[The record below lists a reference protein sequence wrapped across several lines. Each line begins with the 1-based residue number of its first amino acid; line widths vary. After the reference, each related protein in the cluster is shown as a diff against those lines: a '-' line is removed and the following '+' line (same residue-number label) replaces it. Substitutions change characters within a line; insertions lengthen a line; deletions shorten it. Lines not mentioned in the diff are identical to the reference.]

1 MDKNNATKIL
11 EEALSR
17 SLGLPHYIEI
27 MAGNP
32 DKSEFQ
38 RMFNGYYK
46 VRRNEN
52 WQKEYYAIFTEAK
65 KNPEN
70 YTFERILRKLYEKT
84 GMIEA
89 SFSSKMLATIDP
101 SKPIWDQ
108 YVLKNL
114 GLQLKGL
121 GEERLEKAV
130 ELYSEIESWYNSYL
144 NSSEDKENIRVFDL
158 MLPDYALISNIKKI
172 DCLLW
177 LIGCKLSR

>member
-1 MDKNNATKIL
+1 MDKINAIKIL
-11 EEALSR
+11 KEALSR
-17 SLGLPHYIEI
+17 SLGLPRYIEI

-32 DKSEFQ
+32 NKSEFQ

-46 VRRNEN
+46 VRRNED

-70 YTFERILRKLYEKT
+70 YTFERILKNLYEKT
-84 GMIEA
+84 NKVEA
-89 SFSSKMLATIDP
+89 SFSSKMLATINP

-114 GLQLKGL
+114 GLQLKGQ
-121 GEERLEKAV
+121 GKERLEKAV
-130 ELYSEIESWYNSYL
+130 ELYSKIENWYNSYL
-144 NSSEDKENIRVFDL
+144 NSSEGKENIRVFDL

-177 LIGCKLSR
+177 AHRV

>member
-1 MDKNNATKIL
+1 MGKIDATKIL

-17 SLGLPHYIEI
+17 SFGLPRYIEI

-32 DKSEFQ
+32 NKSEFQ

-70 YTFERILRKLYEKT
+70 YTFERILRKLHEKT
-84 GMIEA
+84 RMIEA

-114 GLQLKGL
+114 GLQLKGKDAESKL
-121 GEERLEKAV
+121 KNAID
-130 ELYSEIESWYNSYL
+130 LYSKIEDWYNSYL
-144 NSSEDKENIRVFDL
+144 NSSEIVEKEIIF
-158 MLPDYALISNIKKI
+158 A
-172 DCLLW
+172 
-177 LIGCKLSR
+177 

>member
-1 MDKNNATKIL
+1 MDKINATKIL
-11 EEALSR
+11 KEALSR
-17 SLGLPHYIEI
+17 SLGLPRYIEI

-70 YTFERILRKLYEKT
+70 YTFERILRKLHEKT
-84 GMIEA
+84 RMIEA

-114 GLQLKGL
+114 GLQLKGKDAESKL
-121 GEERLEKAV
+121 KNAID
-130 ELYSEIESWYNSYL
+130 LYSKIEDWYNSYL
-144 NSSEDKENIRVFDL
+144 NSSEIVEKEIIF
-158 MLPDYALISNIKKI
+158 A
-172 DCLLW
+172 
-177 LIGCKLSR
+177 

>member
-1 MDKNNATKIL
+1 MP
-11 EEALSR
+11 R
-17 SLGLPHYIEI
+17 YIEI

-70 YTFERILRKLYEKT
+70 YTFERILRKLHEKT
-84 GMIEA
+84 RMIEA

-114 GLQLKGL
+114 GLQLKGKDAESKL
-121 GEERLEKAV
+121 KNAID
-130 ELYSEIESWYNSYL
+130 LYSKIEDWYNSYL
-144 NSSEDKENIRVFDL
+144 NSSEIVEKEIIF
-158 MLPDYALISNIKKI
+158 A
-172 DCLLW
+172 
-177 LIGCKLSR
+177 

>member
-1 MDKNNATKIL
+1 MDKINATKIL

-17 SLGLPHYIEI
+17 SLGLPRYIEI

-52 WQKEYYAIFTEAK
+52 WQKEYYAIFTEDK

-70 YTFERILRKLYEKT
+70 YTFERILRKLHEKT
-84 GMIEA
+84 RMIEA

-114 GLQLKGL
+114 GLQLKGKDAESKL
-121 GEERLEKAV
+121 KNAID
-130 ELYSEIESWYNSYL
+130 LYSKIEDWYNSYL
-144 NSSEDKENIRVFDL
+144 NSSEIVEKEIIF
-158 MLPDYALISNIKKI
+158 A
-172 DCLLW
+172 
-177 LIGCKLSR
+177 

>member
-1 MDKNNATKIL
+1 MDKINATKIL

-17 SLGLPHYIEI
+17 SLGLPRYIEI

-70 YTFERILRKLYEKT
+70 YTFERILRKLHEKT
-84 GMIEA
+84 RMIEA

-114 GLQLKGL
+114 GLQLKGKDAESKL
-121 GEERLEKAV
+121 KNAID
-130 ELYSEIESWYNSYL
+130 LYSKIEDWYNSYL
-144 NSSEDKENIRVFDL
+144 NSSEIVEKEIIF
-158 MLPDYALISNIKKI
+158 A
-172 DCLLW
+172 
-177 LIGCKLSR
+177 

>member
-1 MDKNNATKIL
+1 MDKINATKIL

-17 SLGLPHYIEI
+17 SLGLPRYIEI

-46 VRRNEN
+46 VRRNED

-70 YTFERILRKLYEKT
+70 YTFERILRKLHEKT
-84 GMIEA
+84 RMIEA

-114 GLQLKGL
+114 GLQLKGKDAESKL
-121 GEERLEKAV
+121 KNAID
-130 ELYSEIESWYNSYL
+130 LYSKIEDWYNSYL
-144 NSSEDKENIRVFDL
+144 NSSEGKENIKVFDL
-158 MLPDYALISNIKKI
+158 MLPDYAAISNIKKI

-177 LIGCKLSR
+177 AHRE

>member
-1 MDKNNATKIL
+1 MDKINATKIL

-17 SLGLPHYIEI
+17 SLGLPRYIEI

-46 VRRNEN
+46 VRRNED

-70 YTFERILRKLYEKT
+70 YTFERILRKLHEKT
-84 GMIEA
+84 RMIEA

-114 GLQLKGL
+114 GLQLKGKDAESKL
-121 GEERLEKAV
+121 KNAID
-130 ELYSEIESWYNSYL
+130 LYSKIEDWYNSYL
-144 NSSEDKENIRVFDL
+144 NSSEIVEKEIIF
-158 MLPDYALISNIKKI
+158 A
-172 DCLLW
+172 
-177 LIGCKLSR
+177 

>member
-1 MDKNNATKIL
+1 MDKINATKIL

-17 SLGLPHYIEI
+17 SLGLPRYLEI
-27 MAGNP
+27 MNGDP
-32 DKSEFQ
+32 GTPEIQ

-46 VRRNEN
+46 VCRDVG
-52 WQKEYYAIFTEAK
+52 WQAKYYALFIEAQ

-70 YTFERILRKLYEKT
+70 YTFERILKELHEKT

-114 GLQLKGL
+114 GLQLKGQ
-121 GEERLEKAV
+121 GKERLEKAV
-130 ELYSEIESWYNSYL
+130 ELYSKIESWYNSYL
-144 NSSEDKENIRVFDL
+144 NSSEGKENIRVFDL

-177 LIGCKLSR
+177 AHREE

>member
-1 MDKNNATKIL
+1 MDKINATKIL
-11 EEALSR
+11 KDALSR
-17 SLGLPHYIEI
+17 SLGLPRYIEI

-46 VRRNEN
+46 VRRNED

-70 YTFERILRKLYEKT
+70 YTFERILRKLHEKT
-84 GMIEA
+84 RMIEA

-114 GLQLKGL
+114 GLQLKGKDAESKL
-121 GEERLEKAV
+121 KNAID
-130 ELYSEIESWYNSYL
+130 LYSKIEDWYNSYL
-144 NSSEDKENIRVFDL
+144 NSSEGKENIRVFDL
-158 MLPDYALISNIKKI
+158 MLPDYAAISNIKKI

-177 LIGCKLSR
+177 AHRV